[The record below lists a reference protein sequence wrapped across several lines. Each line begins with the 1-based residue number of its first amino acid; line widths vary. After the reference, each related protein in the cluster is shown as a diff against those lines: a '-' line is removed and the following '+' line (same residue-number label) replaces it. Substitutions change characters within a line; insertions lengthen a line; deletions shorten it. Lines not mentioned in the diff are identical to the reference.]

1 MKGTKLNEEAVRLA
15 QQIDIATEQIVTQI
29 RGTIE
34 AGNATRLREIG
45 ISTDPGIVTSSGPV
59 LEAAR
64 GLISMGQP
72 TEALAVLS
80 FRPRWLRRPPTRAHI
95 CLDIRPSQQEDFAH
109 NLPVVSDSPSNLITR
124 VTFCC
129 R

>member
-1 MKGTKLNEEAVRLA
+1 MNLLRLCGMKGTKVNQEAVRLA
-15 QQIDIATEQIVTQI
+15 EQIDIATEQIVTQI
-29 RGTIE
+29 RGTM
-34 AGNATRLREIG
+34 
-45 ISTDPGIVTSSGPV
+45 TSSRPV

-80 FRPRWLRRPPTRAHI
+80 LRPRWLRRPPTRARI

-109 NLPVVSDSPSNLITR
+109 SLPVVSDSPSNLITR
-124 VTFCC
+124 VTFCS